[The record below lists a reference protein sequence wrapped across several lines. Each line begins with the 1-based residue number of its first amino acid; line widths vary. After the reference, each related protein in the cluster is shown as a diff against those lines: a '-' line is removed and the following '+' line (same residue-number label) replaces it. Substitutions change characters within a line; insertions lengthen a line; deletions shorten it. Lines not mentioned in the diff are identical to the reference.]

1 MKRCCVLIV
10 VLCFASCSA
19 TFPTYRTLFSG
30 NTITVPVSN
39 FDNSHANIVRDDNA
53 PFDILL
59 VKASPFAYYSL
70 YLKCS
75 FDEKPLDPAPVELVC
90 PVCSSIYNLD
100 GTVKKG
106 PAESPLSKFP
116 TELNPQQ
123 TMVTINIES
132 LNR

>member
-1 MKRCCVLIV
+1 MKRSCVLIA
-10 VLCFASCSA
+10 VLCLASCSS
-19 TFPTYRTLFSG
+19 TFPTYQTLFSG

-39 FDNSHANIVRDDNA
+39 FDSSHANIVRDDSA

-59 VKASPFAYYSL
+59 VKDSPLGYHSL

-75 FDEKPLDPAPVELVC
+75 FDEKPLDPTPVELVC
-90 PVCSSIYNLD
+90 PVCGSIYNLD
-100 GTVKKG
+100 GTVRKG
-106 PAESPLSKFP
+106 PAESPLSRFR

-123 TMVTINIES
+123 TMVTINIEP